1 MAFGIGSAGKS
12 PELHA
17 GETRFRSIQEYRDMI
32 REISRQ
38 ELVDIM
44 LMSASSSDELTIRER
59 IFDDSPVTPAC
70 RANDTSDVHV
80 VRGGQY
86 ITQIPR
92 PFRTAT
98 LDHIQCGH
106 VDCEPDERSFG
117 ADLGLY
123 SVTFTNNTDDDLYTL
138 ERYKEFRLEAERKGF
153 RHFLEVFN
161 PNLSGVVPS
170 NQEASFVNDMI
181 ARLLAGVTEK
191 GRPVFLKIA
200 YNGPKAMEEL
210 VHYDRNVIVGVLGG
224 SSGTTYDAFKLLS
237 EAKKYGARA
246 ALFGR
251 KINQAENQFAFIRF
265 LRLIADG
272 VVSAEEAVRAYHAVL
287 ERLGIRPHRTLEEDM
302 TLQTSVLQY
311 LSTRTTVVIPG
322 NDTGYG
328 GGSSS
333 PPTPANSS
341 PWSPPSTVSLSS
353 TAVLNTS
360 PRLSVSSTPI
370 SSVPETL
377 PMVRVTMSHSSQ
389 PVAYGQVASASAFHN
404 HSSSK
409 NETASDSKAG
419 DSCGS
424 KGACHCGCKEKGTGL
439 PDFAHMT
446 SQQRLEYHQKRIAR
460 ILGDKIG

>member
-17 GETRFRSIQEYRDMI
+17 GETRFRSIQEYREII

-38 ELVDIM
+38 QLVDIM
-44 LMSASSSDELTIRER
+44 LMSASTSEELTIRER
-59 IFDDSPVTPAC
+59 LFDHSPVTPAC
-70 RANDTSDVHV
+70 RANDASDVHV
-80 VRGGQY
+80 VRGGRYVGQ
-86 ITQIPR
+86 TPR

-98 LDHIQCGH
+98 LDHIQCGKA
-106 VDCEPDERSFG
+106 DCEPSERTLG

-161 PNLSGVVPS
+161 PNLSGVVAS
-170 NQEASFVNDMI
+170 DQESGFINDMI
-181 ARLLAGVTEK
+181 ARSLAGVTES
-191 GRPVFLKIA
+191 GRPVFLKIV

-210 VHYDRNVIVGVLGG
+210 VHYDRNIIVGVLGG
-224 SSGTTYDAFKLLS
+224 SSGTTLDAFKLLS

-272 VVSAEEAVRAYHAVL
+272 VVSPEEAVKAYHAVL
-287 ERLGIRPHRTLEEDM
+287 QKLGTKPHRSLEQDL
-302 TLQTSVLQY
+302 TLQTSVMQY
-311 LSTRTTVVIPG
+311 LSSKTTVVMPG

-328 GGSSS
+328 GGSGG
-333 PPTPANSS
+333 ASS
-341 PWSPPSTVSLSS
+341 PWSPPATVPTISS
-353 TAVLNTS
+353 SSS
-360 PRLSVSSTPI
+360 PVSSEI
-370 SSVPETL
+370 R
-377 PMVRVTMSHSSQ
+377 PMVRVTMSHSLQ
-389 PVAYGQVASASAFHN
+389 PVPFGKKAAVTPPGA
-404 HSSSK
+404 
-409 NETASDSKAG
+409 DSKKEE
-419 DSCGS
+419 SCGS
-424 KGACHCGCKEKGTGL
+424 KGACHCGCKKKKEGA

-446 SQQRLEYHQKRIAR
+446 SAERLAYHQKRIALL
-460 ILGDKIG
+460 LGDKID